1 MVAGDPERRSGVIG
15 RLPPA
20 KRWGMETAEA
30 LWEAQQKCPH
40 LTVVKP
46 RMQKYV
52 QASLEITNLMYTFS
66 DLVEPYSIDEQFI
79 DLTHSLHLLA
89 KTPAQAALLI
99 QKTIYQ
105 RLGSKSLDWN
115 RPQ

>member
-1 MVAGDPERRSGVIG
+1 
-15 RLPPA
+15 
-20 KRWGMETAEA
+20 
-30 LWEAQQKCPH
+30 
-40 LTVVKP
+40 

-105 RLGSKSLDWN
+105 RLGVKARIGIGPNKVLAKMACDHFAKKNERGIAVLD
-115 RPQ
+115 RET